1 MVKCGYVKWADD
13 RRCQG
18 CNAEISFTP
27 RNKPILVEIKSES
40 QERTKQESESW
51 LSNVQ
56 TE

>member
-27 RNKPILVEIKSES
+27 RNKPILVEVKSES
-40 QERTKQESESW
+40 QEKTKQESESW

-56 TE
+56 IE